1 MNSERREA
9 TRSRRSFAVR
19 AIAVCLAIL
28 MFGSILTAF
37 IIAVAMG

>member
-1 MNSERREA
+1 MNSERRDT
-9 TRSRRSFAVR
+9 TRSRRPIAVR

-37 IIAVAMG
+37 IIAVAIG